1 MACCESLQTI
11 ALRIMN
17 SPTFEILTDALHSH
31 RCLLLVL
38 SKPCGSTTLFGKVS
52 IRPITLKHRELYQ
65 FTYQFPTKETHEN
78 LDAAP
83 ALTRIQELFP
93 ASFAHANL
101 YTTDADYLMKSR
113 KGEIHVVKRSAS
125 KTAEPREHNRS
136 KHYLILPDVPCPF
149 LAAIGVMTE
158 SGQVRAAKFHKFRQ
172 IIRFLE
178 LVEDILP
185 ELPR

>member
-1 MACCESLQTI
+1 
-11 ALRIMN
+11 MN
-17 SPTFEILTDALHSH
+17 VATLDLLSYALHSR

-38 SKPCGSTTLFGKVS
+38 SKPLGSVTPCRKVS
-52 IRPITLKHRELYQ
+52 IRPIALKQHLLYQ